1 MEIKIS
7 LDEYADVLFIKKL
20 LSQIKGINHIEISE
34 NDKTYSW
41 EEIEN
46 SDEFKKLIEQ
56 SEEDFQEGRYVE
68 HSKELIDSIFQRN
81 K

>member
-7 LDEYADVLFIKKL
+7 LDEYADVPFIKKL

-34 NDKTYSW
+34 DEKTYSW

-56 SEEDFQEGRYVE
+56 SKKDIQEGRYVE
-68 HSKELIDSIFQRN
+68 YSEELIDSIFQKN